1 MQPYKFRK
9 YVSRRRI
16 IIGGKF
22 RGLQSAIAE
31 DNKNEMDEEEKE
43 EEEMDDGVGGANQSS
58 AIERKFPRRGKVKTG
73 VQREWREVN
82 PPFG

>member
-1 MQPYKFRK
+1 MK
-9 YVSRRRI
+9 
-16 IIGGKF
+16 
-22 RGLQSAIAE
+22 SAIAE
-31 DNKNEMDEEEKE
+31 DNKNKVDEEEE
-43 EEEMDDGVGGANQSS
+43 EEVEEDGAGGANQSS

>member
-1 MQPYKFRK
+1 MK
-9 YVSRRRI
+9 
-16 IIGGKF
+16 
-22 RGLQSAIAE
+22 SAIAE
-31 DNKNEMDEEEKE
+31 DNKNEVDEEEEAE
-43 EEEMDDGVGGANQSS
+43 EEVEDGAGGANQSS